1 MGDTTEPNGVQPS
14 VYEAPPSSEP
24 IAIVSLACRL
34 PGHVN
39 SPHQLWHLLSTGGIA
54 ASDTA
59 PPSRFNGRVHRES
72 SGRPGTMTAGAMFIE
87 DVDPAEFDAAFFN
100 ISKADAVAMD
110 PQQRQLLEVV
120 YECLENGG
128 ITLER
133 ISGEK
138 VGTFVGSFMNVSI
151 DIDTGF
157 EPDYQDVQARDPTD
171 RPPGTL
177 VGLGRAILSNRISHF
192 YNVKGPSPKNLVV
205 EKTTSMSIDTAC
217 SGGLTSI
224 DVACH
229 YLRSGQIS
237 GAIVAAANLQLSPEV
252 MMDRGTMRAAWS
264 STGKCHSF
272 DAKADG
278 YCRAEAVNAVFLKP
292 LSDAIRDGDPIRAV
306 IRGTATNSDGR
317 TPGITNPSGEAQV
330 AAIRAAYADAGLD
343 GSYAGTGFLECHGT
357 GTPVGDVI
365 EVKAAA
371 SVLTHMRERFDP
383 LIIGSVKSNIGHS
396 EPAAGISGL
405 IKATLAVETGM
416 IPGNPTFIT
425 PNPNIDFEGLRVFAT
440 RENIT
445 WPEASSQYRRASV
458 NSFGY
463 GGSNAHVVLEN
474 ATHFLQ
480 HRSAA
485 LLIAQPFV
493 SSLVEGRAR
502 WPALHICNGNGNG
515 SAAELSIRPQVLVF
529 SANDEDTLKRQ
540 VDSLS
545 QHVAVPGISVK
556 LSDLAYTLSARR
568 SRHFCRGFLSC
579 HPNPNGNVDQI
590 QTNLVKY
597 AKKPQSPPKIVFV
610 FTGQGAQWPQ
620 MGAQL
625 LRMFPKTAKRCI
637 QELDDVLQ
645 QLPEHLRP
653 RWSLLEELTE
663 PRSGDHLRQPE
674 FSQPL
679 SFALQLAMLAVL
691 DSWNVQADFVVGH
704 SSGEVAAACCAG
716 LLTPAQ
722 AILGAYLRGL
732 SAKEF
737 HPVRRMGML
746 AVGLAPEAIQPY
758 LKFGGFAGEV
768 SIACYN
774 SPSSV
779 TLSGP
784 AELLSDLSETIKAD
798 GHFAR
803 KLQVELAYHSRN
815 MVAIAE
821 RCESLLLAH
830 GRLAP
835 DVEHKVGMGRPI
847 MISSVTEKPISGM
860 GSCNAAYWRTNIT
873 SPVRFA
879 GACKRLLT
887 EECPEPSI
895 LIEIGPS
902 NALSGP
908 ISQIIKEAGVEN
920 VAYTS
925 AARRGEEGTDTLFN
939 VAGELFLHDASISL
953 ERVNTDETRSSR
965 AYPTLIVDLP
975 NYPWK
980 HSTRY
985 WHESLASLDYRFK
998 KFPQHD
1004 LLGDKILGTLWQS
1017 PSWHKTLRLDDLPWL
1032 RHHRVGSEIIFPA
1045 AGYMAMA
1052 LEAVRQMM
1060 WATAGPEDV
1069 PDLENRNYHYTLKD
1083 VRFPRGL
1090 VLEDGVSASLTLAL
1104 TPVTKVGVGWWEYKV
1119 TSRIA
1124 SESSSTSSA
1133 IAPDQWSE
1141 NSGGMIRLV
1150 LNKHAPLPNTPQNAG
1165 LLPLKHPSPGK
1176 LWYKAMADV
1185 GQIWGPDFQQILSV
1199 EATEGQSYS
1208 RSIVSLV
1215 PPSSKWEPQS
1225 EYPLHPACM
1234 DGLVQAVFPAY
1245 YDGSHANVEG
1255 VLLPARIDQLT
1266 VSGRT
1271 RNSHEALSIGTCEFQ
1286 SVGIPE
1292 ESRKLLSNASVFDP
1306 LSGDFIMELKGLA
1319 FTPLDVDKSFHLS
1332 HTYSRLSWK
1341 PDWSHLDNSERLQRA
1356 LGSDGADPEIEI
1368 QELLDLVAHK
1378 KPNLKILELN
1388 LVPGEGESL
1397 WLSRPASDHSIRG
1410 AFSEFHL
1417 ACDHVED
1424 ASAAKDLYT
1433 QTLNVNFLVLNPRSD
1448 DFSQPEELTDLDLVL
1463 VKAPH
1468 LSTSAL
1474 QRIAGNLRG
1483 LVADSGSLIMHQVE
1497 RLDLLNGYGHGYG
1510 TNGIAGEDKS
1520 EADVEPESNGKCN
1533 AVINGHRTPTGPD
1546 PKSNSKSTA
1555 TGIWERHRF
1564 GKIRQTAAGSIIA
1577 EAMEHS
1583 ALQETK
1589 GTSIVLLHLF
1599 PPDDIISEVV
1609 ARLRSQGWHLSE
1621 LHLQDEPSLSRLSS
1635 KSTVLVLG
1643 ELCQPILATA
1653 TATQWTAIQTIIQ
1666 RECNLLWVTQGSQ
1679 KTVDSPLNAVCHGVF
1694 RTIRGEEPQLRL
1706 VTLDIESSTV
1716 KNLPQTVA
1724 AIGRALRDFNSPS
1737 LASSECE
1744 YVERRGL
1751 LYVSRI
1757 WPDEAVNRANSEDS
1771 SVGRPPVEM
1780 DLHACKSTVRLASE
1794 KLGTLDSLA
1803 FVEVGD
1809 GQTPVLG
1816 PDEVEVEIFAS
1827 GCNFKDV
1834 AVAMGIVPEDQERL
1848 GLDGAGVVVRLGDA
1862 VKDRRIGQ
1870 RVAVLRNGCYANRI
1884 TASFKATFPIPDFM
1898 TFEEAATFPVV
1909 FGTSIYG
1916 LYHLADLQRW
1926 QRVLI
1931 HSAAGGIGVACI
1943 QLCQRL
1949 DCDLFVTVG
1958 STEKREFL
1966 KQEFGI
1972 PDNRILSS
1980 RSTSFGRSIRDATQG
1995 YGVDVVM
2002 NSLTGEMLHESWCLL
2017 APGGTMVEIGKR
2029 DILDRNWLPM
2039 DPFSH
2044 NRSFR
2049 SLDLSTLP
2057 LNVISR

>member
-1 MGDTTEPNGVQPS
+1 
-14 VYEAPPSSEP
+14 
-24 IAIVSLACRL
+24 
-34 PGHVN
+34 
-39 SPHQLWHLLSTGGIA
+39 
-54 ASDTA
+54 
-59 PPSRFNGRVHRES
+59 
-72 SGRPGTMTAGAMFIE
+72 
-87 DVDPAEFDAAFFN
+87 
-100 ISKADAVAMD
+100 
-110 PQQRQLLEVV
+110 
-120 YECLENGG
+120 
-128 ITLER
+128 
-133 ISGEK
+133 
-138 VGTFVGSFMNVSI
+138 
-151 DIDTGF
+151 
-157 EPDYQDVQARDPTD
+157 
-171 RPPGTL
+171 
-177 VGLGRAILSNRISHF
+177 
-192 YNVKGPSPKNLVV
+192 
-205 EKTTSMSIDTAC
+205 MSIDTAC

-278 YCRAEAVNAVFLKP
+278 YCRAEAVNAIFLKP
-292 LSDAIRDGDPIRAV
+292 LSDAVRDSDPIRAV

-317 TPGITNPSGEAQV
+317 TPGITNPSGEAQI
-330 AAIRAAYADAGLD
+330 AAIRAAYSAAGLD
-343 GSYAGTGFLECHGT
+343 GAYAETGFLECHGT

-371 SVLTHMRERFDP
+371 SVLAHMRERSNP

-405 IKATLAVETGM
+405 IKAMLAVETGI
-416 IPGNPTFIT
+416 IPGNPTFII

-440 RENIT
+440 QKNIV
-445 WPEASSQYRRASV
+445 WPETLNHYRRASV

-480 HRSAA
+480 HRSTA
-485 LLIAQPFV
+485 LLSAQPFV
-493 SSLVEGRAR
+493 SSLVECKAEL
-502 WPALHICNGNGNG
+502 PVLHTCNGYGNG

-529 SANDEDTLKRQ
+529 SANDEDSLKHQ
-540 VDSLS
+540 VDLLS
-545 QHVAVPGISVK
+545 QYVVEPRISVK

-568 SRHFCRGFLSC
+568 SRHFCRAFLSC
-579 HPNPNGNVDQI
+579 HPNPNGNVDRI

-597 AKKPQSPPKIVFV
+597 TKKPQSPPKIVFI

-620 MGAQL
+620 MGAEL

-653 RWSLLEELTE
+653 KWSLLEELTE
-663 PRSGDHLRQPE
+663 PRSSDHLRQPE

-679 SFALQLAMLAVL
+679 SLALQLAILAVL
-691 DSWNVQADFVVGH
+691 DSWNVQANFVVGH

-737 HPVRRMGML
+737 HSVRRMGML
-746 AVGLAPEAIQPY
+746 AVGLAPEAIEPY
-758 LKFGGFAGEV
+758 LKLGGFAGEV

-784 AELLSDLSETIKAD
+784 AELLSDLGETIKAD

-821 RCESLLLAH
+821 RCESLLLDH
-830 GRLAP
+830 GRLGP
-835 DVEHKVGMGRPI
+835 DVEPKVDVGRPI
-847 MISSVTEKPISGM
+847 MISSVTEKPISRT
-860 GSCNAAYWRTNIT
+860 GSCDATYWRTNIT

-879 GACKRLLT
+879 GACKRILT
-887 EECPEPSI
+887 GECREPSI

-902 NALSGP
+902 NTFSGP
-908 ISQIIKEAGVEN
+908 ISQIIKESGVEN
-920 VAYTS
+920 ATYTS
-925 AARRGEEGTDTLFN
+925 AVRRSEEGADTLFN
-939 VAGELFLHDASISL
+939 VAGQLFLHDASVSL
-953 ERVNTDETRSSR
+953 ERVNTDETKSSR
-965 AYPTLIVDLP
+965 AYPALIVDLP

-1004 LLGDKILGTLWQS
+1004 LLGDKVLGTLWQS

-1032 RHHRVGSEIIFPA
+1032 RDHRVGSEILFPA
-1045 AGYMAMA
+1045 AGYTAMA

-1069 PDLENRNYHYTLKD
+1069 PDLQNRNYHYTLKD

-1090 VLEDGVSASLTLAL
+1090 VLEDGVATSLTLAL
-1104 TPVTKVGVGWWEYKV
+1104 THLTKFRIGWWEYKV

-1133 IAPDQWSE
+1133 VAPDQWSE
-1141 NSGGMIRLV
+1141 NSGGLIRLV
-1150 LNKHAPLPNTPQNAG
+1150 LNKHTPLPSTPQNAG
-1165 LLPLKHPSPGK
+1165 SLPLKHPSPGK

-1185 GQIWGPDFQQILSV
+1185 GQIWGPDFQKILSV

-1208 RSIVSLV
+1208 RSIVSLI

-1234 DGLVQAVFPAY
+1234 DGLVQAVFPAHY
-1245 YDGSHANVEG
+1245 QGSHENVEG

-1271 RNSHEALSIGTCEFQ
+1271 WNSNEALSIGTCEFQ
-1286 SVGIPE
+1286 TVGIPE

-1306 LSGDFIMELKGLA
+1306 LSGDFIMELKNLV
-1319 FTPLDVDKSFHLS
+1319 FTLLDVNKSVHQS
-1332 HTYSRLSWK
+1332 HTYTRLSWK
-1341 PDWSHLDNSERLQRA
+1341 SDWSHLDNSERLQQA
-1356 LGSDGADPEIEI
+1356 LDSVGADPEIET

-1378 KPNLKILELN
+1378 KPNLKVLELN

-1417 ACDHVED
+1417 ACDYVD
-1424 ASAAKDLYT
+1424 DVSAAKDLYM
-1433 QTLNVNFLVLNPRSD
+1433 QTPNINFLVLNPRSD
-1448 DFSQPEELTDLDLVL
+1448 DFSQPEELTKLDLVL
-1463 VKAPH
+1463 VKAPN
-1468 LSTSAL
+1468 LSTSVL
-1474 QRIAGNLRG
+1474 ERIVSNLRG
-1483 LVADSGSLIMHQVE
+1483 LVADGGSLIVHQVE
-1497 RLDLLNGYGHGYG
+1497 HPNLLNGHGHS
-1510 TNGIAGEDKS
+1510 TTGIAREDKL
-1520 EADVEPESNGKCN
+1520 EADIKPESNGNCD
-1533 AVINGHRTPTGPD
+1533 AMMNGHRNLIGPN
-1546 PKSNSKSTA
+1546 PESNSKRTA
-1555 TGIWERHRF
+1555 MDIWERHRF
-1564 GKIRQTAAGSIIA
+1564 AKIRYTAAGSIIA
-1577 EAMEHS
+1577 EAVIAHP
-1583 ALQETK
+1583 ARKGAK
-1589 GTSIVLLHLF
+1589 GTPIVLLHLS
-1599 PPDDIISEVV
+1599 PPNEIISEVG
-1609 ARLRSQGWHLSE
+1609 ARLRRQGWGLSE
-1621 LHLQDEPSLSRLSS
+1621 LHLQDDPSLSQLSS
-1635 KSTVLVLG
+1635 KSIVLVLG
-1643 ELCQPILATA
+1643 ELYQPILATA
-1653 TATQWTAIQTIIQ
+1653 TATQWIAIQTIIQ
-1666 RECNLLWVTQGSQ
+1666 RECNLLWVTWGSQ

-1706 VTLDIESSTV
+1706 VTLDIESSTI
-1716 KNLPQTVA
+1716 KTLPQTIA
-1724 AIGRALRDFNSPS
+1724 AIGGVLRDFHSSS
-1737 LASSECE
+1737 LASAECE

-1757 WPDEAVNRANSEDS
+1757 WPDEAVNRANSEDNS
-1771 SVGRPPVEM
+1771 ISRPPIDM
-1780 DLHACKSTVRLASE
+1780 DLHACKLTVRLVSE
-1794 KLGTLDSLA
+1794 KLGTLDSLV

-1809 GQTPVLG
+1809 GKPLVLE

-1834 AVAMGIVPEDQERL
+1834 AVAMGIVPEDQKRL
-1848 GLDGAGVVVRLGDA
+1848 GLDGAGVVIRLGDA
-1862 VKDRRIGQ
+1862 VKDRQIGQ
-1870 RVAVLRNGCYANRI
+1870 RVAVLRNGCYANRT
-1884 TASFKATFPIPDFM
+1884 TASFKATVPIPDFM
-1898 TFEEAATFPVV
+1898 TFEEAATLPVV
-1909 FGTSIYG
+1909 FSTSIYG
-1916 LYHLADLQRW
+1916 LYHLANLQRR

-1958 STEKREFL
+1958 NTVKREFL

-1972 PDNRILSS
+1972 PNNRIFSS

-2002 NSLTGEMLHESWCLL
+2002 NSLTGELLHESWSLL

-2057 LNVISR
+2057 LDVIGR